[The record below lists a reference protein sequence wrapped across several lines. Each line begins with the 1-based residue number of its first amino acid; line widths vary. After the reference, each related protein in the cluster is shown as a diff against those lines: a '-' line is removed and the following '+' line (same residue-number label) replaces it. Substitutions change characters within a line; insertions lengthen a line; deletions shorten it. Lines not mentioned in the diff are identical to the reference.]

1 MPTKRIEYFPLDTRV
16 FYDMKFELL
25 VAEFG
30 LEAAAIAIKLLCE
43 IYGNCFYLD
52 WNANRCTIF
61 TLYSGSTFSR
71 EQVQA
76 IVDYLLEIDFFD
88 KNMYEAY
95 SILTSK
101 GIQRRYF
108 QITRRRK
115 RNTMEHPEYLLV
127 ELPGKSN
134 SIGNVSTK
142 TELKP
147 KNVDKNEIQVD
158 LNSKNVDNFSQRK
171 GHTRVGRMGGAEGQ
185 QRDAA
190 ATPAEREAA
199 RYTRPPD
206 RRWRRRARPRSSTDQ
221 SRTSG
226 CWNNRPQRRRARFA
240 DAACEGRR
248 R

>member
-61 TLYSGSTFSR
+61 TLHSGSTFSR

-147 KNVDKNEIQVD
+147 QNVDKNEIQVD

-171 GHTRVGRMGGAEGQ
+171 GKESKGKESKFIITTTTIAREVEKTIVRHPPHPRGANGRSRGTTTRCR
-185 QRDAA
+185 
-190 ATPAEREAA
+190 
-199 RYTRPPD
+199 RYS
-206 RRWRRRARPRSSTDQ
+206 RRAGSGSVHSST
-221 SRTSG
+221 R
-226 CWNNRPQRRRARFA
+226 
-240 DAACEGRR
+240 
-248 R
+248 

>member
-61 TLYSGSTFSR
+61 TLHSGSTFSR

-147 KNVDKNEIQVD
+147 QNVDKNEIQVD

-171 GHTRVGRMGGAEGQ
+171 GKERKVNLLLLLLLLLRVRSKKTIVRHPPHPRGANGRSRGTTTRCR
-185 QRDAA
+185 
-190 ATPAEREAA
+190 
-199 RYTRPPD
+199 RYS
-206 RRWRRRARPRSSTDQ
+206 RRAGSGSVHSST
-221 SRTSG
+221 R
-226 CWNNRPQRRRARFA
+226 
-240 DAACEGRR
+240 
-248 R
+248 